1 MGRIV
6 LFAVALIFLFLF
18 FFTDRSRSHASLAD
32 GRPGVYSPAESEADS

>member
-32 GRPGVYSPAESEADS
+32 GRGVYSPAESEADS

>member
-18 FFTDRSRSHASLAD
+18 FFTDRSRSHAIPAD
-32 GRPGVYSPAESEADS
+32 GRGVYSPAESEAGS